1 MIKMLDT
8 NICSYILRRHP
19 TVLAH
24 LQSQDFSQIVLSSV
38 VAAELRYG
46 AQKSSRPNLHAQV
59 EEWLSVLPILA
70 WDDAATHCYAVIRVA
85 LEQQGRPIGGMDL
98 MIAAHALAENAV
110 LVTHNTREFARVEGL
125 LLEDWV

>member
-8 NICSYILRRHP
+8 NICSYILRRNP
-19 TVLAH
+19 IVLANF
-24 LQSQDFSQIVLSSV
+24 QRQDFSQIVLSSV

-46 AQKSSRPNLHAQV
+46 AKKSSRPQLCAQI
-59 EEWLSVLPILA
+59 EEWLSVVPILA
-70 WDDAATHCYAVIRVA
+70 WDDSATHCYALIRVD
-85 LEQQGRPIGGMDL
+85 LERQGLPIGGMDL

-110 LVTHNTREFARVEGL
+110 LVTHNTREFARIEGL

>member
-8 NICSYILRRHP
+8 NICSYILRRNP

-24 LQSQDFSQIVLSSV
+24 FQSQNLSQIALSSV

-46 AQKSSRPNLHAQV
+46 AKKSSRPQLCTQI
-59 EEWLSVLPILA
+59 EEWLSVVPILA
-70 WDDAATHCYAVIRVA
+70 WDDAATHCYALIRVD
-85 LEQQGRPIGGMDL
+85 LERQGLPIGGMDL

-110 LVTHNTREFARVEGL
+110 LVTHNTREFARIEGL
-125 LLEDWV
+125 SLEDWV

>member
-8 NICSYILRRHP
+8 NICSYILRSHP

-24 LQSQDFSQIVLSSV
+24 FQNQDFSRIALSSV

-46 AQKSSRPNLHAQV
+46 AKKSSRPQLYAQI
-59 EEWLSVLPILA
+59 EEWLSVVPILA
-70 WDDAATHCYAVIRVA
+70 WDDAATRCYAAIRVA

-110 LVTHNTREFARVEGL
+110 LVTHNTREFARVDGL

>member
-19 TVLAH
+19 MVLAH

-46 AQKSSRPNLHAQV
+46 AKKSSRPNLHAQV

-98 MIAAHALAENAV
+98 MIAAQMHVFRAIIA
-110 LVTHNTREFARVEGL
+110 
-125 LLEDWV
+125 